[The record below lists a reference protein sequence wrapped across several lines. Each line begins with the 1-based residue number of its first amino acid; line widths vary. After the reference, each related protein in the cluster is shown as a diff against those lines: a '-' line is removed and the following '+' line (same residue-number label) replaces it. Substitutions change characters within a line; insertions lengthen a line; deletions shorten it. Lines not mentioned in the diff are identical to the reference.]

1 MAEAHAVAFIDK
13 VEMRI
18 NLQDMKIALIV
29 KRVDTRNIDRMV
41 PANGDGQGICCKR
54 GAHALFD
61 IGMAFLRI
69 GMDNI
74 RIAHI
79 DHAHRSRQIDAIVF
93 VIIGSGMPETE

>member
-1 MAEAHAVAFIDK
+1 MAFIDK
-13 VEMRI
+13 IEMRI

-29 KRVDTRNIDRMV
+29 KRVDTRNIYRVVATD
-41 PANGDGQGICCKR
+41 GDGQGICRKR
-54 GAHALFD
+54 CAHAHFD

-79 DHAHRSRQIDAIVF
+79 DHTHRSRQIHTIVF
-93 VIIGSGMPETE
+93 VIIGAGMPKTEQG